1 MVVTMTNLFFCY
13 KLSKKWKKRLAL
25 TFLYCLGQETWLDE
39 SWKLIYINH
48 LRFYNFFHVR
58 KFKNEN
64 ITSKYFRIFNKKLPA
79 SWAALIIRD
88 FITFSNRSKESKGS
102 SQCAILVIFSLSLTK
117 TKILR
122 FRSWFSFLYVDGS
135 CLILCI
141 LLKGRWDLGM
151 VTQAT
156 VTQLFLSCLLSVRWC
171 ESIDVG
177 RFKKS

>member
-58 KFKNEN
+58 RFKNEN
-64 ITSKYFRIFNKKLPA
+64 INSKYFRIFNKKLPA
-79 SWAALIIRD
+79 SWVAHIIRD
-88 FITFSNRSKESKGS
+88 FITFSSTRKESQDS
-102 SQCAILVIFSLSLTK
+102 CQCEILVNFSLSFSK

-122 FRSWFSFLYVDGS
+122 FRLWFSSLYVDGS
-135 CLILCI
+135 YLILCI
-141 LLKGRWDLGM
+141 LLKEPFNM
-151 VTQAT
+151 
-156 VTQLFLSCLLSVRWC
+156 
-171 ESIDVG
+171 
-177 RFKKS
+177 